1 MDYLERKF
9 GKYAIHNLMKLIAF
23 GMAAVYIMSFIS
35 DKFIYNLAFSWEL
48 VKSGQVWR
56 IITFIFVPES
66 RGFFAIFYFL
76 ILIFFGDIIERYYGA
91 FKLNLYVLAGC
102 IGTIIANIII
112 EKMTG
117 VAIPITN
124 SYLYL
129 SLMLLVATIAPDFE
143 LRLYFFIPVKLKY
156 LAIVYAGLTLFSFF
170 TGNILVKIVIG
181 FSFINYLIFAG
192 VYLFRKQKSFVRKT
206 QYNMKTKQTAKKT
219 QVKPSSK
226 IVEVAFHCCEVC
238 GKTEKDDPSLEFR
251 YCSKCDGMHEYCNNH
266 IRNHEHIKGDN

>member
-23 GMAAVYIMSFIS
+23 GMAAVYIMSFVS
-35 DKFIYNLAFSWEL
+35 QDFIYSLGFSWQL
-48 VKSGQVWR
+48 IKAGQVWR

-66 RGFFAIFYFL
+66 RGIFAIFYFL
-76 ILIFFGDIIERYYGA
+76 ILIFFGDIIEQYYGA
-91 FKLNLYVLAGC
+91 FRLNLYVLAGC
-102 IGTIIANIII
+102 IGTIVANIII
-112 EKMTG
+112 EKMVG
-117 VAIPITN
+117 VPLPITN

-170 TGNILVKIVIG
+170 GGSIYLKIIIG
-181 FSFINYLIFAG
+181 FSLINYLIFMG
-192 VYLFRKQKSFVRKT
+192 MHFFSKRKSFVRRT
-206 QYNMKTKQTAKKT
+206 QYKMKSRRTNNRTK
-219 QVKPSSK
+219 VKPASK

-238 GKTEKDDPSLEFR
+238 GKTEKDDPNLEFR
-251 YCSKCDGMHEYCNNH
+251 YCSKCDGMHEFCNNH
-266 IRNHEHIKGDN
+266 IRNHEHIKGEQ